1 MNKLLEQIQYY
12 NNRFPKEQLRE
23 IINKKEEFIPDLL
36 EILMYTKENY
46 EEVIGKENY
55 FGHIY
60 AIYLLAQFRE
70 KKSFPL
76 IMDLISLP
84 GDIPF
89 GVLGD
94 TITEDLDRIIASVC
108 DSDVEPIKR
117 LIENSNINEYVR
129 ISAIRVFLVLFSQ
142 KIVSR
147 SEVIEYYKTLFNGGL
162 ERKFSQVW
170 GGLISACCDIK
181 AFELLEDIK
190 EVFDEEL
197 IEPSFISREDVKF
210 SIPRGSKDEKVIL
223 KGTQYSFIEDTI
235 KELEWWACF
244 QERDTYPQKAKKGSN
259 INKNNKK
266 RKNKRKQAKASKK
279 KQRKK

>member
-1 MNKLLEQIQYY
+1 MNKLLEEIQYY
-12 NNRFPKEQLRE
+12 NNRFPKEQLKE

-36 EILMYTKENY
+36 EILTYTKENH
-46 EEVIGKENY
+46 EEIAEKENY

-84 GDIPF
+84 GDVPF
-89 GVLGD
+89 ELLGD
-94 TITEDLDRIIASVC
+94 SITEDLDRIIASVC
-108 DSDVEPIKR
+108 DGDTEPIKR
-117 LIENSNINEYVR
+117 LIENSGIDEYVR

-142 KIVSR
+142 NIVSR

-162 ERKFSQVW
+162 ERKFSEIW
-170 GGLISACCDIK
+170 GGLISACCDIN
-181 AFELLEDIK
+181 AFELLEDIRK
-190 EVFDEEL
+190 VFDEEL
-197 IEPSFISREDVKF
+197 VEPSFISPEDVKL
-210 SIPRGSKDEKVIL
+210 SIDRSGKGEKVIL
-223 KGTQYSFIEDTI
+223 EGRRYSFIEDTI

-244 QERDTYPQKAKKGSN
+244 QERNTYSQKAKKISSV
-259 INKNNKK
+259 KNNKK
-266 RKNKRKQAKASKK
+266 RKNKRKQAKTSKR